1 MHNDCELNLSDLQM
15 KADDKRGTIGTS
27 YADDEA
33 AAGCKTV
40 GMENHRTELRYFF
53 IPPGTHRTH
62 CLLKSQIFFS

>member
-1 MHNDCELNLSDLQM
+1 MQGQLVRSGIPRFPCLQKMNNDCELNLSDLQM

-40 GMENHRTELRYFF
+40 GMENLNKR
-53 IPPGTHRTH
+53 
-62 CLLKSQIFFS
+62 C